1 METITLNNNV
11 EMPLLGFGTFQLAG
25 QNCVDVVSTAIK
37 NGYRLIDTAEAYENE
52 EAVGQGIKASGI
64 DRRDLFI
71 VTKVNFKSYDNVRDA
86 VPSSMHKLNTDYL
99 DLVLLHWP
107 FGNYYHAWHELER
120 LYQEKRIRAIGVSNF
135 EPDRLVDLIS
145 FNKVVPA
152 VNQIET
158 NVYCQRKSDRKW
170 LAKYGVQQM
179 AYAPLGQ
186 GKRNKM
192 FSEPVIIS
200 LAKKY
205 GKTPAQVLL
214 RYFTQKKVIVI
225 PRSTR
230 IKHIQENIDIFDFT
244 MTDKELQTVAD
255 IDKRQPLIGN
265 PEDPSLVEMA
275 MNW

>member
-1 METITLNNNV
+1 METITLNNHV
-11 EMPLLGFGTFQLAG
+11 EIPVLGFGTFQLKG
-25 QNCVDVVSTAIK
+25 QNCVDAVSNAIQ
-37 NGYRLIDTAEAYENE
+37 NGYRLIDTAEAYGNE
-52 EAVGQGIKASGI
+52 EAVGQGIKTSGI

-71 VTKVNFKSYDNVRDA
+71 ATKVNFKSYDDA
-86 VPSSMHKLNTDYL
+86 RNTVLSSMRKLNTDYL

-158 NVYCQRKSDRKW
+158 NVYCQRKLESQW
-170 LAKYGVQQM
+170 LAKYGVQHM
-179 AYAPLGQ
+179 AYAPLEQ
-186 GKRNKM
+186 GKRNNM
-192 FSEPVIIS
+192 FSEPVIVS
-200 LAKKY
+200 LAEKY
-205 GKTPAQVLL
+205 GKTPAQILL
-214 RYFTQKKVIVI
+214 RYFTQNNIIVI
-225 PRSTR
+225 PRSMH

-244 MTDKELQTVAD
+244 MTNKELQTVAA
-255 IDKRQPLIGN
+255 IDKQQPMIGN

>member
-25 QNCVDVVSTAIK
+25 QNCVDAVSTAIK

-86 VPSSMHKLNTDYL
+86 VLSSMHKLNTDYL
-99 DLVLLHWP
+99 DLVLLYWP

-158 NVYCQRKSDRKW
+158 NVYCQRKSDHKW

-244 MTDKELQTVAD
+244 MTDKKLQTVAD